1 MTTSAENWDLYR
13 SFLAVIRSESLSGA
27 ARGLGLTQPT
37 VGRQIAE
44 LEAQLGMPLFT
55 RSRSGLKPTQA
66 ALDLVPHAETM
77 SSAAAAL
84 RRAASGE
91 AEAERGTVR
100 LTASELMGAEILP
113 PMLARFHEAH
123 PGIAIELAL
132 TNQIENLLK
141 READLAVRMVRP
153 EQAALVARHIGPV
166 PISLYAHRS
175 YAERHG
181 VPTTVEEFAHHTA
194 IGFDASPWAIGFMAA
209 QNVPVTR
216 DFFRLRTDSD
226 MAQLGALRAGY
237 GIGGCQEPLARRDP
251 DLVPVMHGVVRL
263 MLDLWLVMHEDLRAS
278 RRVRLLFA
286 HLTEELTAYLK
297 GNAPPHTTP

>member
-1 MTTSAENWDLYR
+1 MVTSAENWDLYR

-132 TNQIENLLK
+132 
-141 READLAVRMVRP
+141 
-153 EQAALVARHIGPV
+153 
-166 PISLYAHRS
+166 
-175 YAERHG
+175 
-181 VPTTVEEFAHHTA
+181 
-194 IGFDASPWAIGFMAA
+194 
-209 QNVPVTR
+209 
-216 DFFRLRTDSD
+216 
-226 MAQLGALRAGY
+226 
-237 GIGGCQEPLARRDP
+237 
-251 DLVPVMHGVVRL
+251 
-263 MLDLWLVMHEDLRAS
+263 
-278 RRVRLLFA
+278 
-286 HLTEELTAYLK
+286 
-297 GNAPPHTTP
+297 